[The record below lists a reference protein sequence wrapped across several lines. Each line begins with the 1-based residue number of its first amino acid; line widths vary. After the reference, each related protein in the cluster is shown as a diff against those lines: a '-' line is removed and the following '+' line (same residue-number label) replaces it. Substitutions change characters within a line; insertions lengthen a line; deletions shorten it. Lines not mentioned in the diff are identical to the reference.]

1 MQSSMK
7 KILLVTRPI
16 CPPWD
21 EASKNFAYYLAQN
34 ISGHEFHLLTHG
46 MIGGLHANIVQ
57 HPIYS
62 SAHLSLG
69 QKANLLKLIPLKK
82 TVDIFHF
89 MLTPNA
95 LNTFAFKKLLSNKTL
110 RTIQTIATLREDIY
124 ADEQLKKILFA
135 DHIITYSDHAK
146 QKLESLGITKVTRIY
161 PGIDLHKY
169 TPAPKDADALS
180 LFGIVPEDFVVT
192 YPGEYTRLGAT
203 DAIVAS
209 LPKLFKRIPHAK
221 FVFANRV
228 KNEKDALKK
237 QEVVR
242 TLTEQNILNKV
253 IFTDTF
259 ADMPKI
265 YNLSDVVVFPVRDMH
280 GKFDVPLAVIEAFA
294 CEKPVVISDIPI
306 LAEFAKPDNSVIM
319 ENGNFSQFVDEI
331 VALSTDPGRRS
342 ILGKNARA
350 FTQKHFDI
358 KEVAQ
363 KYTTVYDKI

>member
-1 MQSSMK
+1 MK

-34 ISGHEFHLLTHG
+34 VSGHEFHLLTHG
-46 MIGGLHANIVQ
+46 KIGGLHANIVQ

-82 TVDIFHF
+82 AVAIFHF

-95 LNTFAFKKLLSNKTL
+95 LNTFAFKRFLSGKHL
-110 RTIQTIATLREDIY
+110 KTIQTIATLREDLY
-124 ADEQLKKILFA
+124 TDGQLKNVLFA

-146 QKLESLGITKVTRIY
+146 HKLASLGFNNVTRIY
-161 PGIDLHKY
+161 PGIDLQKY
-169 TPAPKDADALS
+169 APEPKDADALS
-180 LFGIVPEDFVVT
+180 LLGITPEDFVVT

-203 DAIVAS
+203 DDIVAA
-209 LPKLFKRIPHAK
+209 LPELFERIPHAK

-228 KNEKDALKK
+228 KNEKDAFKK

-242 TLTEQNILNKV
+242 TLTEQGILDKV

-319 ENGNFSQFVDEI
+319 QNGNFSQFVDEI
-331 VALSTDPGRRS
+331 VALSTDTGRRS
-342 ILGKNARA
+342 MLGKNARA
-350 FTQKHFDI
+350 FTQQHFDI
-358 KEVAQ
+358 RDVAQ
-363 KYTTVYDKI
+363 KYAAVYDTL